1 MYQLNVLIDKGDS
14 MYGTQKALA
23 QMLGKPDTHL
33 SMWKRGTK
41 TCSAPDRAEL
51 AAAVNENA
59 AVAALEAVMEGLNT
73 ETAAG
78 KAAKRELQKALL
90 KVRELYLSA
99 SPARGVIRQ
108 WINYSHNR
116 TPRNT
121 GCGPKLPRH

>member
-1 MYQLNVLIDKGDS
+1 MYQLNALIDKGNS

-41 TCSAPDRAEL
+41 TCSPPDRAEL

-59 AVAALEAVMEGLNT
+59 AVAALEAVMEALNT
-73 ETAAG
+73 DTPAG

-90 KVRELYLSA
+90 KVRELYLST
-99 SPARGVIRQ
+99 SFTRGVVGQR
-108 WINYSHNR
+108 INHPHHR
-116 TPRNT
+116 TASDR
-121 GCGPKLPRH
+121 GRHAELTRH